1 MAEWGN
7 AGAPLLFIY
16 FFHAFAA
23 SSTFLSGNI
32 YFLQDSQATFDTNFK
47 NKYFPNPVLGAVPVE
62 LPYGTGTAPGR
73 TVQSC
78 TTLTFFHVFHA
89 VAAVNDIF
97 YYITYIFCHKF
108 LHILVSI
115 TSRHHMKKGL

>member
-78 TTLTFFHVFHA
+78 TTLTFFMF
-89 VAAVNDIF
+89 F
-97 YYITYIFCHKF
+97 MQLLLLMTFF
-108 LHILVSI
+108 I
-115 TSRHHMKKGL
+115 TSHIFFAINFCTFWYQ